1 MYNPGCNPP
10 DYLYRSFFS
19 VVEEFMAQAMRLP
32 HYAWLG
38 LAKTIHMYIYTVK
51 LRFLW
56 LHPWVPQSPFQYG
69 QRHRAIQASVHLRV
83 RPAWYSARGAH
94 GREITKYTVI
104 CGVHLYTYGFGQPYA
119 HPHVHAHTHQKLH
132 YTNFITVYYT
142 HVCMCALEGGRVSC
156 LSITSTTSTALKTHC
171 RDIALKQHLQRT
183 P

>member
-104 CGVHLYTYGFGQPYA
+104 CGVYIRFWPTLSLSNVESSCHCLRIFFHCYTSFLPCQ
-119 HPHVHAHTHQKLH
+119 
-132 YTNFITVYYT
+132 
-142 HVCMCALEGGRVSC
+142 
-156 LSITSTTSTALKTHC
+156 LSQCCSFVW
-171 RDIALKQHLQRT
+171 
-183 P
+183 